1 MHNYLHCQYLCSYLA
16 ARYLLQLYCSLATSY
31 CGSFGVL
38 HYFDYICG
46 LRYDIP
52 QHGVNMLASTTFTGF
67 SAAVL
72 SSICTTAAMQHLLQY
87 FLQHL
92 AFFLCAQTMFP
103 AGINPFRLCF
113 LVLPATLF
121 DGDILLAQLSGLLF
135 CFCFV
140 LQRTNHSEPFASLV
154 L

>member
-46 LRYDIP
+46 LRYHIP

-67 SAAVL
+67 LLQCCHLSAL
-72 SSICTTAAMQHLLQY
+72 LRQCSICCNIFYSIWRSFHAR
-87 FLQHL
+87 
-92 AFFLCAQTMFP
+92 
-103 AGINPFRLCF
+103 RLCF
-113 LVLPATLF
+113 LLGSTLF
-121 DGDILLAQLSGLLF
+121 VYASWCFRQHFRWRYFTGSAVWSSFLLLF
-135 CFCFV
+135 YAPKNKP
-140 LQRTNHSEPFASLV
+140 QRTIR
-154 L
+154 